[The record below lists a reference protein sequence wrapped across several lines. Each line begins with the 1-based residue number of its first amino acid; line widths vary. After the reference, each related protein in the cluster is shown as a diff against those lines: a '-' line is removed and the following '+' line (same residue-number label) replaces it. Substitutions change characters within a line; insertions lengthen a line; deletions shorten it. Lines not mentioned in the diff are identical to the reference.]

1 MIKNLQ
7 TIFGVNVDAQYQA
20 GEELKRGDFVK
31 VDGGKLKKAA
41 SVDEM
46 VGVVVRDVKA
56 TKDVAMGYPVSDWDT
71 EQDTILKDEYC
82 GLSND
87 NKESYHYFMNENLF
101 KYLDFSNNSH
111 YFPSIDNVNNYDE
124 IINNHGGIDIQIL
137 GIGANGHIA
146 FNEPNTP
153 IDSVTHITNL
163 ANKTILDNSRFFS
176 NIDEVP
182 TKAITMGLSTIL
194 KAKKIYL
201 IATGKNK
208 AEAISIMLKGKY
220 IKECPA
226 SALNLKKDNIYIYL
240 DKDAASLISK

>member
-1 MIKNLQ
+1 MEVIILDNKIDIGLAIAKEIIKDIKNNPKLNLGLA
-7 TIFGVNVDAQYQA
+7 TGSSPLPLYKSLI
-20 GEELKRGDFVK
+20 ELS
-31 VDGGKLKKAA
+31 KLENI
-41 SVDEM
+41 SF
-46 VGVVVRDVKA
+46 
-56 TKDVAMGYPVSDWDT
+56 KDIT
-71 EQDTILKDEYC
+71 TFNLDEYC

-101 KYLDFSNNSH
+101 KYLDFSKDSH

-124 IINNHGGIDIQIL
+124 IIDNHGGIDIQIL

-220 IKECPA
+220 IESLPA
-226 SALNLKKDNIYIYL
+226 SALNLKKDNVYIYL

>member
-1 MIKNLQ
+1 MEVIILDNKIDIGLAIAKEIIKDIKNNPKLNLGLA
-7 TIFGVNVDAQYQA
+7 TGSSPLPLYKSLI
-20 GEELKRGDFVK
+20 ELS
-31 VDGGKLKKAA
+31 KLENI
-41 SVDEM
+41 SF
-46 VGVVVRDVKA
+46 
-56 TKDVAMGYPVSDWDT
+56 KDIT
-71 EQDTILKDEYC
+71 TFNLDEYC

-101 KYLDFSNNSH
+101 KYLDFSKDSH

-124 IINNHGGIDIQIL
+124 IIDNHGGIDIQIL

-153 IDSVTHITNL
+153 ISSVTHITNL

-220 IKECPA
+220 IESLPA
-226 SALNLKKDNIYIYL
+226 SALNLKKDN
-240 DKDAASLISK
+240 

>member
-1 MIKNLQ
+1 MKVIILDNQIDIGLAIAKEIIKDIKNNPKLNLGLA
-7 TIFGVNVDAQYQA
+7 TGSSPLPLYKSLIK
-20 GEELKRGDFVK
+20 LS
-31 VDGGKLKKAA
+31 KLKNI
-41 SVDEM
+41 SF
-46 VGVVVRDVKA
+46 
-56 TKDVAMGYPVSDWDT
+56 KDIT
-71 EQDTILKDEYC
+71 TFNLDEYC

-182 TKAITMGLSTIL
+182 TQAITMGLSTIL

-226 SALNLKKDNIYIYL
+226 SALNLKSDNVYIYL

>member
-1 MIKNLQ
+1 MKVIILDNQIDIGLAIAKEIIKDIKNNPKLNLGLA
-7 TIFGVNVDAQYQA
+7 TGSSPLPLYKSLI
-20 GEELKRGDFVK
+20 ELA
-31 VDGGKLKKAA
+31 KLENI
-41 SVDEM
+41 SF
-46 VGVVVRDVKA
+46 
-56 TKDVAMGYPVSDWDT
+56 KDIT
-71 EQDTILKDEYC
+71 TFNLDEYC

-182 TKAITMGLSTIL
+182 TQAITMGLSTIL

-226 SALNLKKDNIYIYL
+226 SALNLKSDNVYIYL

>member
-1 MIKNLQ
+1 MKVIILDNKIDIGLAIAKEIIKDIKNNPKLNLGLA
-7 TIFGVNVDAQYQA
+7 TGSSPLPLYKSLI
-20 GEELKRGDFVK
+20 ELS
-31 VDGGKLKKAA
+31 KLENI
-41 SVDEM
+41 SF
-46 VGVVVRDVKA
+46 
-56 TKDVAMGYPVSDWDT
+56 KDIT
-71 EQDTILKDEYC
+71 TFNLDEYC

-101 KYLDFSNNSH
+101 KYLDFSKDSH

-124 IINNHGGIDIQIL
+124 IIDNHGGIDIQIL

-220 IKECPA
+220 IESLPA
-226 SALNLKKDNIYIYL
+226 SALNLKKDNVYIYL

>member
-1 MIKNLQ
+1 MEVIILDNKIDIGLAIAKEIIKDIKNNPKLNLGLA
-7 TIFGVNVDAQYQA
+7 TGSSPLPLYKSLI
-20 GEELKRGDFVK
+20 ELS
-31 VDGGKLKKAA
+31 KLENI
-41 SVDEM
+41 SF
-46 VGVVVRDVKA
+46 
-56 TKDVAMGYPVSDWDT
+56 KDIT
-71 EQDTILKDEYC
+71 TFNLDEYC

-101 KYLDFSNNSH
+101 KYLDFSKDSH

-124 IINNHGGIDIQIL
+124 IIDNHGGIDIQIL

-153 IDSVTHITNL
+153 ISSVTHITNL

-226 SALNLKKDNIYIYL
+226 SALNLKKDNVYIYL

>member
-1 MIKNLQ
+1 MEVIILDNKIDIGLAIAKEIIKDIKNNPKLNLGLA
-7 TIFGVNVDAQYQA
+7 TGSSPLPLYKSLI
-20 GEELKRGDFVK
+20 ELS
-31 VDGGKLKKAA
+31 KLENI
-41 SVDEM
+41 SF
-46 VGVVVRDVKA
+46 
-56 TKDVAMGYPVSDWDT
+56 KDIT
-71 EQDTILKDEYC
+71 TFNLDEYC

-111 YFPSIDNVNNYDE
+111 YFPSIDNINNYDE

-176 NIDEVP
+176 NINEVP

-220 IKECPA
+220 IESLPA
-226 SALNLKKDNIYIYL
+226 SALNLKKDNVYIYL

>member
-1 MIKNLQ
+1 MEVIILDNKIDIGLAIAKEIIKDIKNNPKLNLGLA
-7 TIFGVNVDAQYQA
+7 TGSSPLPLYKSLI
-20 GEELKRGDFVK
+20 ELS
-31 VDGGKLKKAA
+31 KLENI
-41 SVDEM
+41 SF
-46 VGVVVRDVKA
+46 
-56 TKDVAMGYPVSDWDT
+56 KDIT
-71 EQDTILKDEYC
+71 TFNLDEYC

-176 NIDEVP
+176 NINEVP

-226 SALNLKKDNIYIYL
+226 SALNLKKDNVYIYL

>member
-1 MIKNLQ
+1 MEVIILDNKIDIGLAIAKEIIKDIKNNPKLNLGLA
-7 TIFGVNVDAQYQA
+7 TGSSPLPLYKSLI
-20 GEELKRGDFVK
+20 ELS
-31 VDGGKLKKAA
+31 KLENI
-41 SVDEM
+41 SF
-46 VGVVVRDVKA
+46 
-56 TKDVAMGYPVSDWDT
+56 KDIT
-71 EQDTILKDEYC
+71 TFNLDEYY

-101 KYLDFSNNSH
+101 KYLDFSKDSH

-124 IINNHGGIDIQIL
+124 IIDNHGGIDIQIL

-220 IKECPA
+220 IESLPA
-226 SALNLKKDNIYIYL
+226 SALNLKKDNVYIYL

>member
-1 MIKNLQ
+1 MEVIILDNEIDIGLAIAKEIIKDIKNNPKLNLGLA
-7 TIFGVNVDAQYQA
+7 TGSSPLPLYKSLI
-20 GEELKRGDFVK
+20 ELS
-31 VDGGKLKKAA
+31 KLENI
-41 SVDEM
+41 SF
-46 VGVVVRDVKA
+46 
-56 TKDVAMGYPVSDWDT
+56 KDIT
-71 EQDTILKDEYC
+71 TFNLDEYC

-111 YFPSIDNVNNYDE
+111 YFPSTNNVNNYDE

-226 SALNLKKDNIYIYL
+226 SALNLKKDNVYIYL

>member
-1 MIKNLQ
+1 MEVIILDNQIDIGLAIAKEIIKDIKNNPKLNLGLA
-7 TIFGVNVDAQYQA
+7 TGSSPLPLYKSLI
-20 GEELKRGDFVK
+20 ELS
-31 VDGGKLKKAA
+31 KLENI
-41 SVDEM
+41 SF
-46 VGVVVRDVKA
+46 
-56 TKDVAMGYPVSDWDT
+56 KDIT
-71 EQDTILKDEYC
+71 TFNLDEYC

-226 SALNLKKDNIYIYL
+226 SALNLKKDNVYIYL

>member
-1 MIKNLQ
+1 MEVIILDNKIDIGLAIAKEIIKDIKNNPKLNLGLA
-7 TIFGVNVDAQYQA
+7 TGSSPLPLYKSLI
-20 GEELKRGDFVK
+20 ELS
-31 VDGGKLKKAA
+31 KLENI
-41 SVDEM
+41 SF
-46 VGVVVRDVKA
+46 
-56 TKDVAMGYPVSDWDT
+56 KDIT
-71 EQDTILKDEYC
+71 TFNLDEYC

-124 IINNHGGIDIQIL
+124 IINNHGGINIQIL

-220 IKECPA
+220 NKECPA
-226 SALNLKKDNIYIYL
+226 SALNLKKDNVYIYL

>member
-1 MIKNLQ
+1 MEVIILDNKIDIGLAIAKEIIKDIKNNPKLNLGLA
-7 TIFGVNVDAQYQA
+7 TGSSPLPLYKSLI
-20 GEELKRGDFVK
+20 ELS
-31 VDGGKLKKAA
+31 KLENI
-41 SVDEM
+41 SF
-46 VGVVVRDVKA
+46 
-56 TKDVAMGYPVSDWDT
+56 KDIT
-71 EQDTILKDEYC
+71 TFNLDEYC

-101 KYLDFSNNSH
+101 KYLDFSKDSH
-111 YFPSIDNVNNYDE
+111 YFPSIDNVDSYDE
-124 IINNHGGIDIQIL
+124 IIDNHGGIDIQIL

-220 IKECPA
+220 IESLPA
-226 SALNLKKDNIYIYL
+226 SALNLKKDNVYIYL

>member
-1 MIKNLQ
+1 MEVIILDNKIDIGLAIAKEIIKDIKNNPKLNLGLA
-7 TIFGVNVDAQYQA
+7 TGSSPLPLYKSLI
-20 GEELKRGDFVK
+20 ELS
-31 VDGGKLKKAA
+31 KLENI
-41 SVDEM
+41 SF
-46 VGVVVRDVKA
+46 
-56 TKDVAMGYPVSDWDT
+56 KDIT
-71 EQDTILKDEYC
+71 TFNLDEYC

-226 SALNLKKDNIYIYL
+226 SALNLKFDNVYIYL
-240 DKDAASLISK
+240 DKDAANLISK

>member
-1 MIKNLQ
+1 MEVIILDNKIDIGLAIAKEIIKDIKNNPKLNLGLA
-7 TIFGVNVDAQYQA
+7 TGSSPLPLYKSLI
-20 GEELKRGDFVK
+20 ELA
-31 VDGGKLKKAA
+31 KLENI
-41 SVDEM
+41 SF
-46 VGVVVRDVKA
+46 
-56 TKDVAMGYPVSDWDT
+56 KDIT
-71 EQDTILKDEYC
+71 TFNLDEYC

-226 SALNLKKDNIYIYL
+226 SALNLKKDNVYIYL

>member
-1 MIKNLQ
+1 MEVIILDNKIDIGLAIAKEIIKDIKNNPKLNLGLA
-7 TIFGVNVDAQYQA
+7 TGSSPLPLYKSLI
-20 GEELKRGDFVK
+20 ELS
-31 VDGGKLKKAA
+31 KLENI
-41 SVDEM
+41 SF
-46 VGVVVRDVKA
+46 
-56 TKDVAMGYPVSDWDT
+56 KDIT
-71 EQDTILKDEYC
+71 TFNLDEYC

-101 KYLDFSNNSH
+101 KYLDFSKDSH

-153 IDSVTHITNL
+153 ISSVTHITNL

-182 TKAITMGLSTIL
+182 TQAITMGLSTIL

-226 SALNLKKDNIYIYL
+226 SALNLKKDNVYIYL

>member
-1 MIKNLQ
+1 MEVIILDNKIDIGLAIAKEIIKDIKNNPKLNLGLA
-7 TIFGVNVDAQYQA
+7 TGSSPLPLYKSLI
-20 GEELKRGDFVK
+20 ELS
-31 VDGGKLKKAA
+31 KLENI
-41 SVDEM
+41 SF
-46 VGVVVRDVKA
+46 
-56 TKDVAMGYPVSDWDT
+56 KDIT
-71 EQDTILKDEYC
+71 TFNLDEYY

-101 KYLDFSNNSH
+101 KYLDFSKDSH

-124 IINNHGGIDIQIL
+124 IIDNHGGIDIQIL

-153 IDSVTHITNL
+153 ISSVTHITNL

-220 IKECPA
+220 IESLPA
-226 SALNLKKDNIYIYL
+226 SALNLKKDNVYIYL

>member
-1 MIKNLQ
+1 MEVIILDNKIDIGLAIAKEIIKDIKNNPKLNLGLA
-7 TIFGVNVDAQYQA
+7 TGSSPLPLYKSLI
-20 GEELKRGDFVK
+20 ELS
-31 VDGGKLKKAA
+31 KLENI
-41 SVDEM
+41 SF
-46 VGVVVRDVKA
+46 
-56 TKDVAMGYPVSDWDT
+56 KDIT
-71 EQDTILKDEYC
+71 TFNLDEYC

-101 KYLDFSNNSH
+101 KYLDFSKDSH

-124 IINNHGGIDIQIL
+124 IIHNHGGIDIQIL

-176 NIDEVP
+176 NINEVP

-220 IKECPA
+220 IESLPA
-226 SALNLKKDNIYIYL
+226 SALNLKKDNVYIYL

>member
-1 MIKNLQ
+1 MEVIILDNKIDIGLAIAKEIIKDIKNNPKLNLGLA
-7 TIFGVNVDAQYQA
+7 TGSSPLPLYKSLI
-20 GEELKRGDFVK
+20 ELS
-31 VDGGKLKKAA
+31 KLENI
-41 SVDEM
+41 SF
-46 VGVVVRDVKA
+46 
-56 TKDVAMGYPVSDWDT
+56 KDIT
-71 EQDTILKDEYC
+71 TFNLDEYC

-111 YFPSIDNVNNYDE
+111 YFPSIDNINNYDE

-176 NIDEVP
+176 NINEVP

-220 IKECPA
+220 NKECPA
-226 SALNLKKDNIYIYL
+226 SALNLKKDNVYIYL
-240 DKDAASLISK
+240 DKDAASLIS

>member
-1 MIKNLQ
+1 MEVIILDNKTDIGLAIAKEIIKDIKNNPKLNLGLA
-7 TIFGVNVDAQYQA
+7 TGSSPLPLYKSLI
-20 GEELKRGDFVK
+20 ELS
-31 VDGGKLKKAA
+31 KLENI
-41 SVDEM
+41 SF
-46 VGVVVRDVKA
+46 
-56 TKDVAMGYPVSDWDT
+56 KDIT
-71 EQDTILKDEYC
+71 TFNLDEYC

-182 TKAITMGLSTIL
+182 TQAITMGLSTIL

-226 SALNLKKDNIYIYL
+226 SALNLKKDNVYIYL

>member
-1 MIKNLQ
+1 MEVIILDNKIDIGLAIAKEIIKDIKNNPKLNLGLA
-7 TIFGVNVDAQYQA
+7 TGSSPLPLYKSLI
-20 GEELKRGDFVK
+20 ELS
-31 VDGGKLKKAA
+31 KLENI
-41 SVDEM
+41 SF
-46 VGVVVRDVKA
+46 
-56 TKDVAMGYPVSDWDT
+56 KDIT
-71 EQDTILKDEYC
+71 TFNLDEYC

-101 KYLDFSNNSH
+101 KYLDFSKDSH

-124 IINNHGGIDIQIL
+124 IIDNHGGIDIQIL

-153 IDSVTHITNL
+153 ISSVTHITNL

-220 IKECPA
+220 IESLPA
-226 SALNLKKDNIYIYL
+226 SALNLKKDNVYIYL

>member
-1 MIKNLQ
+1 MEVIILDNKIDIGLAIAKEIIKDIKNNPKLNLGLA
-7 TIFGVNVDAQYQA
+7 TGSSPLPLYKSLI
-20 GEELKRGDFVK
+20 ELS
-31 VDGGKLKKAA
+31 KLENI
-41 SVDEM
+41 SF
-46 VGVVVRDVKA
+46 
-56 TKDVAMGYPVSDWDT
+56 KDIT
-71 EQDTILKDEYC
+71 TFNLDEYC

-124 IINNHGGIDIQIL
+124 IINNHGGINIQIL

-176 NIDEVP
+176 NINEVP

>member
-1 MIKNLQ
+1 MEVIILDNKTDIGLAIAKEIIKDIKNNPKLNLGLA
-7 TIFGVNVDAQYQA
+7 TGSSPLPLYKSLI
-20 GEELKRGDFVK
+20 ELS
-31 VDGGKLKKAA
+31 KLENI
-41 SVDEM
+41 SF
-46 VGVVVRDVKA
+46 
-56 TKDVAMGYPVSDWDT
+56 KDIT
-71 EQDTILKDEYC
+71 TFNLDEYC

-226 SALNLKKDNIYIYL
+226 SALNLKKDNVYIYL